1 MINMMCMECSK
12 FKKGCEGTEVECYTG
27 CIFRQTDAELLK
39 RYQVALKKIG
49 TLNIF
54 KLPEPIK
61 DILKQATNLDQ
72 KVVLLEEIAK
82 NK

>member
-1 MINMMCMECSK
+1 M
-12 FKKGCEGTEVECYTG
+12 ECYTG
-27 CIFRQTDAELLK
+27 CIYRQTDAELLK
-39 RYQVALKKIG
+39 RYQVALKEIG
-49 TLNIF
+49 TLNIL

-72 KVVLLEEIAK
+72 KVVLLEDIAK